1 MDGLPLSGTT
11 VVEFCHSVAG
21 PYAASI
27 LADLGA
33 DVIKVENPD
42 KGDYARDW
50 GPPFAHGTST
60 LFHVL
65 NHNKRGLALDLRDG
79 VTCDAAEGIHP
90 RARRR
95 GDPEH
100 AAGRDRQA
108 RARRRRSLRAEKPAL
123 IYCDLGAYGRTGPL
137 RERPGYD
144 PLMQAH
150 GGIMS
155 VTGVDGGE
163 PVRVGVS
170 IVDQGAGM
178 WAAIGILAALNRRHV
193 TGEGCHVSTSLF
205 ETALGWMAPHIGGYL
220 SGGAMRRP
228 LGSGVTE
235 IVPYQAFPTADG
247 HIMVAAGNDNLF
259 RALCGAIERPELAG
273 DARFATNSNRVEN
286 RRVLIPMLEEIFRA
300 RADRRLAR
308 AARRGR
314 RSGRADRER
323 RAGDRLAADRSA
335 RHPAAG
341 AGPRPD
347 ADRPAARIRRRAA
360 ALSLLGAEARRAQ
373 RSPDAD
379 AERAQESRLMKD
391 LTVSNAGAGAAG
403 RASADRALQPAGG
416 AQRDLDAARPRHAR
430 RVLAPRRRHR
440 GLSLR
445 RADRRRRQGV
455 LRRRRPEGAP
465 AA

>member
-1 MDGLPLSGTT
+1 MGGLPLAGVT

-21 PYAASI
+21 PYAGSI

-33 DVIKVENPD
+33 DVVKVESPH

-79 VTCDAAEGIHP
+79 VTCERLKSFILESADVVIQNMRPGAIDKLGLGA
-90 RARRR
+90 
-95 GDPEH
+95 
-100 AAGRDRQA
+100 QA
-108 RARRRRSLRAEKPAL
+108 LRAEKPAL

-155 VTGVDGGE
+155 VTGIDGGE

-178 WAAIGILAALNRRHV
+178 WAAMGILAALNRRHV

-205 ETALGWMAPHIGGYL
+205 ETAIGWMAPHIGGYL

-235 IVPYQAFPTADG
+235 IVPHQAFPTADG
-247 HIMVAAGNDNLF
+247 YIMVAAGNDNLF
-259 RALCGAIERPELAG
+259 RALCGAIERTELAT
-273 DARFATNSNRVEN
+273 DARFATNSRRVEN
-286 RRVLIPMLEEIFRA
+286 RRVLVPMLEEIFRVKP
-300 RADRRLAR
+300 RADWQAR
-308 AARRGR
+308 
-314 RSGRADRER
+314 
-323 RAGDRLAADRSA
+323 
-335 RHPAAG
+335 
-341 AGPRPD
+341 
-347 ADRPAARIRRRAA
+347 
-360 ALSLLGAEARRAQ
+360 
-373 RSPDAD
+373 
-379 AERAQESRLMKD
+379 
-391 LTVSNAGAGAAG
+391 
-403 RASADRALQPAGG
+403 
-416 AQRDLDAARPRHAR
+416 LDAA
-430 RVLAPRRRHR
+430 
-440 GLSLR
+440 
-445 RADRRRRQGV
+445 GV
-455 LRRRRPEGAP
+455 P
-465 AA
+465 AAPIENVAQVVTSPQTEALGILQQAGDLDMRLVGLPLEFDGARPPLRHSAPKLGEHNAMLAQTTWRKS

>member
-1 MDGLPLSGTT
+1 MQGNAKEPQKGGLPLAGIT

-33 DVIKVENPD
+33 DVIKVEAPG

-50 GPPFAHGTST
+50 GPPFAHGTAT

-65 NHNKRGLALDLRDG
+65 NHNKRGLALDLRDA
-79 VTCDAAEGIHP
+79 VTVQRLKDFIL
-90 RARRR
+90 
-95 GDPEH
+95 EH
-100 AAGRDRQA
+100 ADVVIQNMRPGAIEKLGLGA
-108 RARRRRSLRAEKPAL
+108 EALRATKPAL

-178 WAAIGILAALNRRHV
+178 WAAMGILAALNRRHT

-205 ETALGWMAPHIGGYL
+205 ETAIGWMAPHIGGYL

-235 IVPYQAFPTADG
+235 IVPHQAFPTADG

-259 RALCGAIERPELAG
+259 RALCGALARMDCVT
-273 DARFATNSNRVEN
+273 DARFATNSKRVEN
-286 RRVLIPMLEEIFRA
+286 RRVLIPMLEDVFRGKPS
-300 RADRRLAR
+300 
-308 AARRGR
+308 AAWQ
-314 RSGRADRER
+314 A
-323 RAGDRLAADRSA
+323 
-335 RHPAAG
+335 
-341 AGPRPD
+341 
-347 ADRPAARIRRRAA
+347 
-360 ALSLLGAEARRAQ
+360 
-373 RSPDAD
+373 
-379 AERAQESRLMKD
+379 K
-391 LTVSNAGAGAAG
+391 
-403 RASADRALQPAGG
+403 
-416 AQRDLDAARPRHAR
+416 LDAAGVPAAPIENVAQVVASKQTEALGILQKAPDLDMTLTGLPLEFDGVRPPYRSSAPTLGEHNDL
-430 RVLAPRRRHR
+430 LAP
-440 GLSLR
+440 
-445 RADRRRRQGV
+445 
-455 LRRRRPEGAP
+455 AP
-465 AA
+465 AQKKAAS

>member
-21 PYAASI
+21 PYAGSI

-33 DVIKVENPD
+33 DVIKVEAPG

-50 GPPFAHGTST
+50 GPPFAHGTAT

-65 NHNKRGLALDLRDG
+65 NHNKRGLALDLRDN
-79 VTCDAAEGIHP
+79 VTAERLKAFILAHADVVLQNMRPGAIDKLGLGAA
-90 RARRR
+90 A
-95 GDPEH
+95 
-100 AAGRDRQA
+100 
-108 RARRRRSLRAEKPAL
+108 LRAEKPAL
-123 IYCDLGAYGRTGPL
+123 ITCDLGAYGRTGPL

-155 VTGVDGGE
+155 VTGIDGGE

-178 WAAIGILAALNRRHV
+178 WAAMGILAALNHRHV

-235 IVPYQAFPTADG
+235 IVPHQAFATADG

-259 RALCGAIERPELAG
+259 AALARALERPDLPA
-273 DARFATNSNRVEN
+273 DARYATNSKRVEN
-286 RRVLIPMLEEIFRA
+286 RREIIALLQAIFDHA
-300 RADRRLAR
+300 PTADW
-308 AARRGR
+308 
-314 RSGRADRER
+314 
-323 RAGDRLAADRSA
+323 
-335 RHPAAG
+335 
-341 AGPRPD
+341 
-347 ADRPAARIRRRAA
+347 
-360 ALSLLGAEARRAQ
+360 
-373 RSPDAD
+373 
-379 AERAQESRLMKD
+379 
-391 LTVSNAGAGAAG
+391 LT
-403 RASADRALQPAGG
+403 R
-416 AQRDLDAARPRHAR
+416 LDAAGVPA
-430 RVLAPRRRHR
+430 APIENVAQVVASPQTAALGMLQKDPNLDLTLT
-440 GLSLR
+440 GLPLEF
-445 RADRRRRQGV
+445 DG
-455 LRRRRPEGAP
+455 RRPPYRTSAP
-465 AA
+465 KLGEHNDLLDKP

>member
-21 PYAASI
+21 PYAGSI

-33 DVIKVENPD
+33 DVVKVEAPG

-50 GPPFAHGTST
+50 GPPFAHGTAT

-79 VTCDAAEGIHP
+79 ATAARLKAFIL
-90 RARRR
+90 
-95 GDPEH
+95 EH
-100 AAGRDRQA
+100 ADVVLQNMRPGAIDKLGLGA
-108 RARRRRSLRAEKPAL
+108 AMLRAEKPAL
-123 IYCDLGAYGRTGPL
+123 ITCDLGAYGRTGPL

-178 WAAIGILAALNRRHV
+178 WAALGILAALNHRHV
-193 TGEGCHVSTSLF
+193 SGQGSHVSTSLF

-235 IVPYQAFPTADG
+235 IVPHQAFPTADG

-259 RALCGAIERPELAG
+259 GALCRALERPEFAT
-273 DARFATNSNRVEN
+273 DVRFATNSKRVEN
-286 RRVLIPMLEEIFRA
+286 RLVIIPLLEEIFRGQP
-300 RADRRLAR
+300 RAEWLAR
-308 AARRGR
+308 
-314 RSGRADRER
+314 
-323 RAGDRLAADRSA
+323 
-335 RHPAAG
+335 
-341 AGPRPD
+341 
-347 ADRPAARIRRRAA
+347 
-360 ALSLLGAEARRAQ
+360 
-373 RSPDAD
+373 
-379 AERAQESRLMKD
+379 
-391 LTVSNAGAGAAG
+391 
-403 RASADRALQPAGG
+403 
-416 AQRDLDAARPRHAR
+416 LDAA
-430 RVLAPRRRHR
+430 
-440 GLSLR
+440 
-445 RADRRRRQGV
+445 GV
-455 LRRRRPEGAP
+455 P
-465 AA
+465 AAPIENVAQVVASKQTAALGMLQKDPSLDLTLTGLPLEFDGQRPPYRFSAPQLGEHNDLLDAGAFARQKAPL